1 MFTHAN
7 RPRRAARRRFG
18 RRTGTWHNPGV
29 IATLREMP
37 GGVRVFLVYAFAILA
52 LIGLTLPVVVN
63 MAVEAP
69 VSGVGV
75 LSALLLAYTIFTITL
90 VLQRKKAA
98 WNLSAGLASLTVP
111 LIPLLLLGAGIP
123 GAAFAA
129 ALALILFRGLRQP
142 VTRSWFTEP

>member
-1 MFTHAN
+1 
-7 RPRRAARRRFG
+7 
-18 RRTGTWHNPGV
+18 
-29 IATLREMP
+29 MP

-63 MAVEAP
+63 LAVDAP

-98 WNLSAGLASLTVP
+98 WNLSVGLASLTVP

-129 ALALILFRGLRQP
+129 ALALVLFRGLRQP
-142 VTRSWFTEP
+142 MTRSWFTEP